1 MSILVH
7 FLLTIAV
14 RRRVEHFASKLRRR
28 NSPFPSSFLSIPVV
42 PRNARTRI
50 SIEKRARMF
59 RGVRALRR
67 WKAANSTFCGDRTL
81 GSVEKEA
88 FERLKNPISV
98 RLGKTTRDDDERW
111 YKADHVDHVYPSVTS
126 ILRQTM
132 SPSNRFVL
140 WRWKREK
147 RKELGDAGLKKL
159 HQDTLNRGVALHKV
173 IN

>member
-1 MSILVH
+1 
-7 FLLTIAV
+7 
-14 RRRVEHFASKLRRR
+14 
-28 NSPFPSSFLSIPVV
+28 
-42 PRNARTRI
+42 
-50 SIEKRARMF
+50 MF
-59 RGVRALRR
+59 RGARALWR

-88 FERLKNPISV
+88 LERLKDPISV
-98 RLGKTTRDDDERW
+98 RLRKTTRDDDERW